1 MYGKGWADLWGGKRW
16 RRLSAAVTL
25 AAKLVWTVTAVYL
38 LVMTEAVDGIR
49 ELDDGYLMMSSRVV
63 VNRSLV
69 AVRGQWRA
77 SCFGHCYVVA
87 QEGGCI
93 GERGMDG
100 VSR

>member
-1 MYGKGWADLWGGKRW
+1 MAAFERRGDISGQVGLDGDDSLFAGNDRGRGWHLKE
-16 RRLSAAVTL
+16 V
-25 AAKLVWTVTAVYL
+25 
-38 LVMTEAVDGIR
+38 
-49 ELDDGYLMMSSRVV
+49 DDGYLMMSSRVV